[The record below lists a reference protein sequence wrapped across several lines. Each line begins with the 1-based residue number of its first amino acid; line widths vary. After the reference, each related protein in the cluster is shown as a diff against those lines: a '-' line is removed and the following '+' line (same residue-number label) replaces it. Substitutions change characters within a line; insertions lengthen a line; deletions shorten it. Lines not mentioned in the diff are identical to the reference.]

1 MPTPYRAAAAAFAS
15 RVTESDLPVLRRLN
29 ASQRR
34 DFALD
39 LCALLDFATPGGE
52 PVSGSPPPNA
62 GGLRAAVMIDHVPGM
77 TSRAACALVDRLSLA
92 SRRSV
97 PDVRNL
103 RVFEVHDVVIIAH
116 APRLRDELLGW
127 RGSASTRRRRLVDV
141 LPAAEPAMRAA
152 LVADARGAPLARSR
166 AREAREARRRGKR
179 GGKRRRARRTK
190 TSRPRDLVAAL
201 GALADAVPPP
211 TLVGACLGYPRVYSW
226 SKAGDVAAAARALS
240 SETLRVYAVY
250 ARFRGVEKNGTRKRA
265 YAAATRRVCGFTVPA
280 REAWEEGEGSRNEA
294 SPSSESRSNRIEA
307 EDEDEAVTSV
317 DGDARAWLEAMRE
330 RAAAGGDVWTDLELR
345 VETRGAGPVAL

>member
-1 MPTPYRAAAAAFAS
+1 MPTPCRAAAAAFAS

-152 LVADARGAPLARSR
+152 LVADALARAAGALEGEGGEEREESFPAGR
-166 AREAREARRRGKR
+166 DDARDERKQ
-179 GGKRRRARRTK
+179 
-190 TSRPRDLVAAL
+190 SRPRDLVAAL

-226 SKAGDVAAAARALS
+226 SDAGDVAAAARALS

-250 ARFRGVEKNGTRKRA
+250 ARFRGDEKNEKNGTRRDD
-265 YAAATRRVCGFTVPA
+265 AAATRRVCGFTAPA
-280 REAWEEGEGSRNEA
+280 RFGEEDAGCRNET
-294 SPSSESRSNRIEA
+294 SPSSESRSASSVEA
-307 EDEDEAVTSV
+307 EDEDEAVTR